1 VVSDAGVVEER
12 RLPPSLPRRVVL
24 DELERDPLLGHV
36 VEAKAHLIE
45 EPGASKQASKQASNQ
60 FESTVRTNRKC
71 ANFEMEGNRDSVGDS
86 LSVSQSQKT
95 VCDLPN
101 GGSTHLCGG
110 SVPEA
115 GTTAE
120 SPGQDGPAT
129 GTGRRLLGR

>member
-45 EPGASKQASKQASNQ
+45 EPGASKQANL